1 MVTDIGK
8 IRPIKIEDEMRGSY
22 LDYAMSVIVSRA
34 LPDVRDGLKPVHR
47 RILYAMNDLH
57 LNPNSAYK
65 KSARIVGEVLGKYH
79 PHSDSPVYDAMVR
92 MAQEFSM
99 RYMLVDG
106 QGNFGSVDNDPPA
119 AMRYTEAR
127 LAQVAT
133 EMLADIDM
141 ETVDFTPNFDDSLSE
156 PTVLP
161 ARVPSLLMNGSS
173 GIAVGMATNI
183 PPHNLGEL
191 CDALVKLIDDPDT
204 SIDDLMDSVHG
215 PDFPTRAEIW
225 GREGIR
231 NAYTTGRGKII
242 VRAKADIVETKKGKR
257 SQIIV
262 TELPFQLNKASLVE
276 KIADLVRDRRIEGIT
291 EIRDESDREGIRVVI
306 ELRKDQYPDVV
317 RNNLYLNTPMQSSY
331 FINMLALVDGAPRVI
346 GLKSAL
352 ESFIEFRREVIVR
365 RSRFEL
371 RKARERAHI
380 LEGFKIALDSLDA
393 IIATIRQSPTVE
405 DARNNLI
412 QFFNLTQVQA
422 QAILDMQ
429 LRRIA
434 QLERQKID
442 EEYADTIMKINYLED
457 LLENPRKVMFLIRDD
472 VLEIKAKYADPRR
485 TVIIDEE
492 AGAFTNED
500 LIPHQEVAVTL
511 SHGGYVKRMSKETYR
526 VMKRG
531 GKGVAGMKTS
541 ADDVVQHMMLADTH
555 DILLFFTNKGQ
566 VKSIK
571 CHEIPSALTRTAKG
585 IHVNNLIS
593 NMAPGERIT
602 VPVQVKDFGSGGY
615 ILMASRRGE
624 VKKTPL
630 DAFSK
635 IRKSGIKAFDLE
647 PGDELVSATLAIDE
661 DNYIIITKQGQAL
674 IANVG
679 LLRSAS
685 RGSGGVRG
693 IKLLKGDK
701 ATAMD
706 IVVPKRH
713 LLVMSVHGMG
723 KLTPVDSHHPQK
735 RGGTGVLW
743 FKVTDKSG
751 PLVAA
756 KVVDRSHELMV
767 ISKQGTVFR
776 TMLSNITVRQGRIT
790 QGVHVM
796 KPGEGDSVA
805 AIATSDGEMEQSNGS
820 ASNGRT
826 PSK

>member
-8 IRPIKIEDEMRGSY
+8 IRPIKIEEEMRGSY

-79 PHSDSPVYDAMVR
+79 PHSDTPVYDAMVR

-141 ETVDFTPNFDDSLSE
+141 ETVDFTANFDDSLGE

-161 ARVPSLLMNGSS
+161 ARVPNLLMNGSS

-191 CDALVKLIDDPDT
+191 CDGLVKLIDDPDT
-204 SIDDLMDSVHG
+204 SIDDLLDSVHG

-231 NAYTTGRGKII
+231 NAYTTGHGKIV
-242 VRAKADIVETKKGKR
+242 VRAKADIVQTKKGKR
-257 SQIIV
+257 SQIVV
-262 TELPFQLNKASLVE
+262 TELPYQLNKASLVE
-276 KIADLVRDRRIEGIT
+276 KIADLVRERRIDGIT

-317 RNNLYLNTPMQSSY
+317 LNNLYQNTPMQSSY

-352 ESFIEFRREVIVR
+352 ENFIEFRREVIVR

-380 LEGFKIALDSLDA
+380 LEGFKVALDNLDA

-412 QFFNLTQVQA
+412 QLFNLTQVQA

-442 EEYADTIMKINYLED
+442 DEYAETIMKINYLED
-457 LLENPRKVMFLIRDD
+457 LLENPRKVMFLIRDE

-485 TVIIDEE
+485 TRIIDEE
-492 AGAFTNED
+492 AGSFSHED
-500 LIPHQEVAVTL
+500 LIPHQEVVVTL
-511 SHGGYVKRMSKETYR
+511 SHGGYVKRMPKDTYR
-526 VMKRG
+526 VQRRG
-531 GKGVAGMKTS
+531 GRGVAGMETR
-541 ADDVVQHMMLADTH
+541 ADDVLQHMMLVDTH
-555 DILLFFTNKGQ
+555 DILLFFTNKGR
-566 VKSIK
+566 VISIK
-571 CHEIPSALTRTAKG
+571 CHKIPSALSRTAKG
-585 IHVNNLIS
+585 IHINNLIK
-593 NMAPGERIT
+593 MDPGERTTAPI
-602 VPVQVKDFGSGGY
+602 QVKDFEAEGFV
-615 ILMASRRGE
+615 LMASRQG
-624 VKKTPL
+624 VIKKTPL
-630 DAFSK
+630 QAFAN
-635 IRKSGIKAFDLE
+635 IRSNGLIAFNLK
-647 PGDELVSATLAIDE
+647 PGDDLVSVALATNE
-661 DNYIIITKQGQAL
+661 DDYIIVTRQGQAL
-674 IANVG
+674 KANVG

-685 RGSGGVRG
+685 RVSGGVRG
-693 IKLLKGDK
+693 IKLQDK
-701 ATAMD
+701 DEAISMD

-713 LLVMSVHGMG
+713 LLVISVNGMG
-723 KLTPVDSHHPQK
+723 KLTPIDSHRSQI
-735 RGGTGVLW
+735 RGGLGVLW

-756 KVVDRSHELMV
+756 KVVDRAQELMV
-767 ISKQGTVFR
+767 ISKHGTVFR

-790 QGVHVM
+790 QGVHIM
-796 KPGEGDSVA
+796 KPDEGDSVA
-805 AIATSDGEMEQSNGS
+805 ALACSDGQTENVNGS
-820 ASNGRT
+820 GANSRTAS
-826 PSK
+826 K

>member
-1 MVTDIGK
+1 MVTDIGRV
-8 IRPIKIEDEMRGSY
+8 RPIKIEDEMRGSY

-161 ARVPSLLMNGSS
+161 ARVPNLLMNGSS

-191 CDALVKLIDDPDT
+191 SDALVKLIDDPDT

-242 VRAKADIVETKKGKR
+242 VRAKADIVETNKGKR
-257 SQIIV
+257 HQIIV

-291 EIRDESDREGIRVVI
+291 EIRDESDREGLRVVI

-317 RNNLYLNTPMQSSY
+317 LNNLYQNTPMQSSY

-352 ESFIEFRREVIVR
+352 QSFIEFRREVIVR

-380 LEGFKIALDSLDA
+380 LEGFKIALDNLDA
-393 IIATIRQSPTVE
+393 IITTIRQSPTVE

-442 EEYADTIMKINYLED
+442 EEYADTIKKINYLED
-457 LLENPRKVMFLIRDD
+457 LLDNPRKVMYLIRDD

-485 TVIIDEE
+485 TIIIDEE

-500 LIPHQEVAVTL
+500 LIPHQEVVVTL
-511 SHGGYVKRMSKETYR
+511 SHGGYVKRMPKDTYR
-526 VMKRG
+526 VQR
-531 GKGVAGMKTS
+531 
-541 ADDVVQHMMLADTH
+541 
-555 DILLFFTNKGQ
+555 
-566 VKSIK
+566 
-571 CHEIPSALTRTAKG
+571 
-585 IHVNNLIS
+585 
-593 NMAPGERIT
+593 
-602 VPVQVKDFGSGGY
+602 
-615 ILMASRRGE
+615 
-624 VKKTPL
+624 
-630 DAFSK
+630 
-635 IRKSGIKAFDLE
+635 
-647 PGDELVSATLAIDE
+647 
-661 DNYIIITKQGQAL
+661 
-674 IANVG
+674 
-679 LLRSAS
+679 
-685 RGSGGVRG
+685 
-693 IKLLKGDK
+693 
-701 ATAMD
+701 
-706 IVVPKRH
+706 
-713 LLVMSVHGMG
+713 
-723 KLTPVDSHHPQK
+723 
-735 RGGTGVLW
+735 RGGTGRSRHGDPRGRRGAEHDARRHPRYPSVLHQQ
-743 FKVTDKSG
+743 G
-751 PLVAA
+751 PGHIHQV
-756 KVVDRSHELMV
+756 
-767 ISKQGTVFR
+767 
-776 TMLSNITVRQGRIT
+776 
-790 QGVHVM
+790 
-796 KPGEGDSVA
+796 P
-805 AIATSDGEMEQSNGS
+805 
-820 ASNGRT
+820 
-826 PSK
+826 

>member
-1 MVTDIGK
+1 MVTDIGRV
-8 IRPIKIEDEMRGSY
+8 RPIKIEDEMRGSY

-161 ARVPSLLMNGSS
+161 ARVPNLLMNGSS

-191 CDALVKLIDDPDT
+191 SDALVKLIDDPDT

-242 VRAKADIVETKKGKR
+242 VRAKADIVETNKGKR
-257 SQIIV
+257 SQIII

-291 EIRDESDREGIRVVI
+291 EIRDESDREGLRVVI

-317 RNNLYLNTPMQSSY
+317 LNNLYQNTPMQSSY

-352 ESFIEFRREVIVR
+352 QSFIEFRREVIVR

-380 LEGFKIALDSLDA
+380 LEGFKIALDNLDA
-393 IIATIRQSPTVE
+393 YNRHNPPVP
-405 DARNNLI
+405 D
-412 QFFNLTQVQA
+412 
-422 QAILDMQ
+422 
-429 LRRIA
+429 RRGRP
-434 QLERQKID
+434 QQPDPVLQPD
-442 EEYADTIMKINYLED
+442 PGPGPGH
-457 LLENPRKVMFLIRDD
+457 PRHAAAPHR
-472 VLEIKAKYADPRR
+472 P
-485 TVIIDEE
+485 
-492 AGAFTNED
+492 AGAPED
-500 LIPHQEVAVTL
+500 RRGIRRH
-511 SHGGYVKRMSKETYR
+511 HKE
-526 VMKRG
+526 
-531 GKGVAGMKTS
+531 
-541 ADDVVQHMMLADTH
+541 DQL
-555 DILLFFTNKGQ
+555 
-566 VKSIK
+566 
-571 CHEIPSALTRTAKG
+571 
-585 IHVNNLIS
+585 
-593 NMAPGERIT
+593 
-602 VPVQVKDFGSGGY
+602 
-615 ILMASRRGE
+615 SRRPAG
-624 VKKTPL
+624 
-630 DAFSK
+630 
-635 IRKSGIKAFDLE
+635 
-647 PGDELVSATLAIDE
+647 
-661 DNYIIITKQGQAL
+661 
-674 IANVG
+674 
-679 LLRSAS
+679 
-685 RGSGGVRG
+685 
-693 IKLLKGDK
+693 
-701 ATAMD
+701 
-706 IVVPKRH
+706 
-713 LLVMSVHGMG
+713 
-723 KLTPVDSHHPQK
+723 
-735 RGGTGVLW
+735 
-743 FKVTDKSG
+743 
-751 PLVAA
+751 
-756 KVVDRSHELMV
+756 
-767 ISKQGTVFR
+767 
-776 TMLSNITVRQGRIT
+776 
-790 QGVHVM
+790 
-796 KPGEGDSVA
+796 
-805 AIATSDGEMEQSNGS
+805 
-820 ASNGRT
+820 
-826 PSK
+826 

>member
-161 ARVPSLLMNGSS
+161 ARIPSLLMNGSS

-242 VRAKADIVETKKGKR
+242 VRAKADIVETNKGKR

-291 EIRDESDREGIRVVI
+291 EIRDESDREGLRVVI

-317 RNNLYLNTPMQSSY
+317 LNNLYQNTPMQSSY

-352 ESFIEFRREVIVR
+352 EGFIDFRREVIVR

-380 LEGFKIALDSLDA
+380 LEGFKIALDNLDA

-405 DARNNLI
+405 DARTNLI

-442 EEYADTIMKINYLED
+442 EEYADTIKKINYLED
-457 LLENPRKVMFLIRDD
+457 LLDNPRKVMFLIRDD

-500 LIPHQEVAVTL
+500 LIPHQEVVVTL
-511 SHGGYVKRMSKETYR
+511 SHGGYVKRMPKETYR
-526 VMKRG
+526 VQRRG
-531 GKGVAGMKTS
+531 GRGVAGMETRG
-541 ADDVVQHMMLADTH
+541 DDVVQNMMLVDTH
-555 DILLFFTNKGQ
+555 DILLFFTNKGR
-566 VKSIK
+566 VTSLK
-571 CHEIPSALTRTAKG
+571 CYKVPPAPSRTAKG
-585 IHVNNLIS
+585 VHINNLV
-593 NMAPGERIT
+593 NMEPGEQIAE
-602 VPVQVKDFGSGGY
+602 PIQVKDFDTGDF
-615 ILMASRRGE
+615 ILMASKRGLIKRTALDKFANIRSNGLIAFKLKGDDE
-624 VKKTPL
+624 V
-630 DAFSK
+630 
-635 IRKSGIKAFDLE
+635 
-647 PGDELVSATLAIDE
+647 VSVAKVTEHD
-661 DNYIIITKQGQAL
+661 DYIIVTRNGQAL
-674 IANVG
+674 RTNVNKVP
-679 LLRSAS
+679 AWS
-685 RGSGGVRG
+685 RTSGGVKG
-693 IKLLKGDK
+693 IKFIGQDQIIS
-701 ATAMD
+701 MD
-706 IVVPKRH
+706 LVLPNHHLIVVSEK
-713 LLVMSVHGMG
+713 GFG
-723 KLTPVDSHHPQK
+723 KLTQLRYYNPKGRD
-735 RGGTGVLW
+735 GFGVKT
-743 FKVTDKSG
+743 FKVNDKTG
-751 PLVAA
+751 HLIAA
-756 KVVDRSHELMV
+756 KVVNQSHELML
-767 ISKQGTVFR
+767 ISKQGTVIR
-776 TMLSNITVRQGRIT
+776 TTLAEISEQGRST
-790 QGVHVM
+790 QGVHIM
-796 KPGEGDSVA
+796 KPDTGDSVA
-805 AIATSDGEMEQSNGS
+805 ALACSEGQIEQVNGSGSNGHI
-820 ASNGRT
+820 

>member
-1 MVTDIGK
+1 MVTDIGRV
-8 IRPIKIEDEMRGSY
+8 RPIKIEDEMRGSY

-161 ARVPSLLMNGSS
+161 ARVPNLLMNGSS

-191 CDALVKLIDDPDT
+191 SDALVKLIDDPDT

-242 VRAKADIVETKKGKR
+242 VRAKADIVETNKGKR

-291 EIRDESDREGIRVVI
+291 EIRDESDREGLRVVI

-317 RNNLYLNTPMQSSY
+317 LNNLYQNTPMQSSY

-352 ESFIEFRREVIVR
+352 QSFIEFRREVIVR

-380 LEGFKIALDSLDA
+380 LEGFKIALDNLDA

-442 EEYADTIMKINYLED
+442 EEYADTIKKINYLED
-457 LLENPRKVMFLIRDD
+457 LLDNPRKVMFLIRDD

-492 AGAFTNED
+492 AGAFSNED
-500 LIPHQEVAVTL
+500 LIPHQEVVVTL
-511 SHGGYVKRMSKETYR
+511 SHGGYVKRMPKETYR
-526 VMKRG
+526 VQRRG
-531 GKGVAGMKTS
+531 GRGVAGMETR

-555 DILLFFTNKGQ
+555 DILLFFTNKGR
-566 VKSIK
+566 VTSIK
-571 CHEIPSALTRTAKG
+571 CHRVPPAQSRTAKG
-585 IHVNNLIS
+585 LHVNNLI
-593 NMAPGERIT
+593 NMEQGEMITAPI
-602 VPVQVKDFGSGGY
+602 QVKDFEADRFV
-615 ILMASRRGE
+615 LMASKHGAI
-624 VKKTPL
+624 KKTPL
-630 DAFSK
+630 QAFAN
-635 IRKSGIKAFDLE
+635 IRSNGLNALKLRQ
-647 PGDELVSATLAIDE
+647 GDELVSVALAKDE
-661 DNYIIITKQGQAL
+661 DDYVIVTQQGQA
-674 IANVG
+674 IRAKAS

-685 RGSGGVRG
+685 RYSGGVKG
-693 IKLLKGDK
+693 ITLLGSDK
-701 ATAMD
+701 AIAMD
-706 IVVPKRH
+706 IVLRDHH
-713 LLVMSVHGMG
+713 LIVVSKNGFG
-723 KLTPVDSHHPQK
+723 KLTLLSSYRTK
-735 RGGTGVLW
+735 GRGAQGVRT
-743 FKVTDKSG
+743 FKVNEKTG

-756 KVVDRSHELMV
+756 RVVNRAHELMV

-776 TMLSNITVRQGRIT
+776 TTLEEISEQGRDT
-790 QGVHVM
+790 QGVHIM
-796 KPGEGDSVA
+796 RPDTGDSVA
-805 AIATSDGEMEQSNGS
+805 SLACSEGQTELVNGAGSNGHI
-820 ASNGRT
+820 

>member
-8 IRPIKIEDEMRGSY
+8 IRPIKIEEEMRGSY
-22 LDYAMSVIVSRA
+22 LDYAMSVIVARA

-141 ETVDFTPNFDDSLSE
+141 ETVDFTANFDDSLSE

-161 ARVPSLLMNGSS
+161 ARVPNLLMNGSS

-191 CDALVKLIDDPDT
+191 CDGLVKLIDNPDT
-204 SIDDLMDSVHG
+204 SIEDLLESVQG

-231 NAYTTGRGKII
+231 NAYTTGHGKIVI
-242 VRAKADIVETKKGKR
+242 RAKADIVESKKGKR
-257 SQIIV
+257 TSIIV
-262 TELPFQLNKASLVE
+262 TELPYQLNKASLVE
-276 KIADLVRDRRIEGIT
+276 KIADLVKERRLDGIT

-306 ELRKDQYPDVV
+306 ELRKDHYPDVV
-317 RNNLYLNTPMQSSY
+317 LNNLYQLTPMQSSY

-352 ESFIEFRREVIVR
+352 ENFIEFRREVIVR

-380 LEGFKIALDSLDA
+380 LEGFKIALDNLDA

-412 QFFNLTQVQA
+412 QLFNLTQVQA

-457 LLENPRKVMFLIRDD
+457 LLENPRKVLFLIRDE

-485 TVIIDEE
+485 TVIVEEE
-492 AGAFTNED
+492 AGSFSNED
-500 LIPHQEVAVTL
+500 LIPHQEVVVTV
-511 SHGGYVKRMSKETYR
+511 SHGGYIKRILKDTYR
-526 VMKRG
+526 VQRRG
-531 GKGVAGMKTS
+531 GRGVAGMETRG
-541 ADDVVQHMMLADTH
+541 DDVVQHMMLVDTH
-555 DILLFFTNKGQ
+555 DILLFFTNKGR
-566 VKSIK
+566 VTSLK
-571 CHEIPSALTRTAKG
+571 CHKVPQALSRTAKG
-585 IHVNNLIS
+585 LHINNLI
-593 NMAPGERIT
+593 NMEAGERIT
-602 VPVQVKDFGSGGY
+602 APIQVQDFQAGGY
-615 ILMASRRGE
+615 ILMASRGGE
-624 VKKTPL
+624 IKKTPL
-630 DAFSK
+630 EAFANIRSNGLKAFS
-635 IRKSGIKAFDLE
+635 LE
-647 PGDELVSATLAIDE
+647 PGDELVSATLANDE
-661 DNYIIITKQGQAL
+661 DDYIMVTKQGQAL
-674 IANVG
+674 MANVG
-679 LLRSAS
+679 QLRSAS
-685 RGSGGVRG
+685 RNSGGVRG
-693 IKLLKGDK
+693 IKLLSGDN
-701 ATAMD
+701 TISMD
-706 IVVPKRH
+706 IVAPDHH
-713 LLVMSVHGMG
+713 LIVMSIHGVG
-723 KLTPVDSHHPQK
+723 KLTRLDAHHVQK
-735 RGGTGVLW
+735 RGGLGVLW

-756 KVVDRSHELMV
+756 KVVNRAHELMV
-767 ISKQGTVFR
+767 ISEQGTVFR
-776 TMLSNITVRQGRIT
+776 TMLKEIRVLSRIT
-790 QGVHVM
+790 QGVQIM
-796 KPGEGDSVA
+796 KPDSGDSVA
-805 AIATSDGEMEQSNGS
+805 ALACSEGQTDEPS
-820 ASNGRT
+820 SNGRVT
-826 PSK
+826 SK

>member
-8 IRPIKIEDEMRGSY
+8 IRPIKIEEEMRGSY
-22 LDYAMSVIVSRA
+22 LDYAMSVIVARA

-141 ETVDFTPNFDDSLSE
+141 ETVDFTANFDDSLSE

-161 ARVPSLLMNGSS
+161 ARAPNLLMNGSS

-191 CDALVKLIDDPDT
+191 CDGLVKLIDNPDT
-204 SIDDLMDSVHG
+204 TIDDLLESVHG
-215 PDFPTRAEIW
+215 PGLPDE
-225 GREGIR
+225 GRDMGSGGDPERVYHGSR
-231 NAYTTGRGKII
+231 EDSDPGQGGNQWSPRRGS
-242 VRAKADIVETKKGKR
+242 APR
-257 SQIIV
+257 SSLRS
-262 TELPFQLNKASLVE
+262 LPYQLNKASLVE
-276 KIADLVRDRRIEGIT
+276 KIADLVKERRIDGIS

-306 ELRKDQYPDVV
+306 ELRKDHYPDVV
-317 RNNLYLNTPMQSSY
+317 LNNLYQLTPMQSSY

-352 ESFIEFRREVIVR
+352 ENFIEFRREVIVR

-380 LEGFKIALDSLDA
+380 LEGFKIALDNLDA

-412 QFFNLTQVQA
+412 QLFNLTQVQA

-457 LLENPRKVMFLIRDD
+457 LLENPRKVH
-472 VLEIKAKYADPRR
+472 V
-485 TVIIDEE
+485 
-492 AGAFTNED
+492 
-500 LIPHQEVAVTL
+500 PHQ
-511 SHGGYVKRMSKETYR
+511 G
-526 VMKRG
+526 RG
-531 GKGVAGMKTS
+531 AG
-541 ADDVVQHMMLADTH
+541 D
-555 DILLFFTNKGQ
+555 
-566 VKSIK
+566 
-571 CHEIPSALTRTAKG
+571 
-585 IHVNNLIS
+585 
-593 NMAPGERIT
+593 
-602 VPVQVKDFGSGGY
+602 
-615 ILMASRRGE
+615 
-624 VKKTPL
+624 
-630 DAFSK
+630 
-635 IRKSGIKAFDLE
+635 
-647 PGDELVSATLAIDE
+647 
-661 DNYIIITKQGQAL
+661 
-674 IANVG
+674 
-679 LLRSAS
+679 
-685 RGSGGVRG
+685 
-693 IKLLKGDK
+693 
-701 ATAMD
+701 
-706 IVVPKRH
+706 
-713 LLVMSVHGMG
+713 
-723 KLTPVDSHHPQK
+723 
-735 RGGTGVLW
+735 
-743 FKVTDKSG
+743 
-751 PLVAA
+751 
-756 KVVDRSHELMV
+756 
-767 ISKQGTVFR
+767 
-776 TMLSNITVRQGRIT
+776 
-790 QGVHVM
+790 
-796 KPGEGDSVA
+796 
-805 AIATSDGEMEQSNGS
+805 
-820 ASNGRT
+820 
-826 PSK
+826 

>member
-161 ARVPSLLMNGSS
+161 ARIPSLLMNGSS

-242 VRAKADIVETKKGKR
+242 VRAKADIVETNKGKR

-291 EIRDESDREGIRVVI
+291 EIRDESDREGLRVVI

-317 RNNLYLNTPMQSSY
+317 LNNLYQNTPMQSSY

-352 ESFIEFRREVIVR
+352 ESFIDFRREDHSQALPLRAAQGSGAGSHPGGLQDRPRQPGCHNRHNPPVPDR
-365 RSRFEL
+365 RGRPYQL
-371 RKARERAHI
+371 DPVLQLDPGPGTGHPRHAAAPHRPARTPEDRR
-380 LEGFKIALDSLDA
+380 G
-393 IIATIRQSPTVE
+393 IRRHHKE
-405 DARNNLI
+405 D
-412 QFFNLTQVQA
+412 
-422 QAILDMQ
+422 Q
-429 LRRIA
+429 L
-434 QLERQKID
+434 
-442 EEYADTIMKINYLED
+442 
-457 LLENPRKVMFLIRDD
+457 
-472 VLEIKAKYADPRR
+472 PRR
-485 TVIIDEE
+485 P
-492 AGAFTNED
+492 AG
-500 LIPHQEVAVTL
+500 
-511 SHGGYVKRMSKETYR
+511 
-526 VMKRG
+526 
-531 GKGVAGMKTS
+531 
-541 ADDVVQHMMLADTH
+541 
-555 DILLFFTNKGQ
+555 
-566 VKSIK
+566 
-571 CHEIPSALTRTAKG
+571 
-585 IHVNNLIS
+585 
-593 NMAPGERIT
+593 
-602 VPVQVKDFGSGGY
+602 
-615 ILMASRRGE
+615 
-624 VKKTPL
+624 
-630 DAFSK
+630 
-635 IRKSGIKAFDLE
+635 
-647 PGDELVSATLAIDE
+647 
-661 DNYIIITKQGQAL
+661 
-674 IANVG
+674 
-679 LLRSAS
+679 
-685 RGSGGVRG
+685 
-693 IKLLKGDK
+693 
-701 ATAMD
+701 
-706 IVVPKRH
+706 
-713 LLVMSVHGMG
+713 
-723 KLTPVDSHHPQK
+723 
-735 RGGTGVLW
+735 
-743 FKVTDKSG
+743 
-751 PLVAA
+751 
-756 KVVDRSHELMV
+756 
-767 ISKQGTVFR
+767 
-776 TMLSNITVRQGRIT
+776 
-790 QGVHVM
+790 
-796 KPGEGDSVA
+796 
-805 AIATSDGEMEQSNGS
+805 
-820 ASNGRT
+820 
-826 PSK
+826 

>member
-161 ARVPSLLMNGSS
+161 ARIPSLLMNGSS

-242 VRAKADIVETKKGKR
+242 VRAKADIVETNKGKR

-291 EIRDESDREGIRVVI
+291 EIRDESDREGLRVVI

-317 RNNLYLNTPMQSSY
+317 LNNLYQNTPMQSSY

-352 ESFIEFRREVIVR
+352 ESFIDFRREVIVR

-380 LEGFKIALDSLDA
+380 LEGFKIALDNLDA

-405 DARNNLI
+405 DARTNLI

-442 EEYADTIMKINYLED
+442 EEYADTIKKINYLED
-457 LLENPRKVMFLIRDD
+457 LLDNPRKVMFLIRDD

-500 LIPHQEVAVTL
+500 LIPHQEVVVTL
-511 SHGGYVKRMSKETYR
+511 SHGGYVKRMPKDTYR
-526 VMKRG
+526 VQRRG
-531 GKGVAGMKTS
+531 GRGVAGMETR
-541 ADDVVQHMMLADTH
+541 ADDIVQHLMLADTH
-555 DILLFFTNKGQ
+555 DILLFFTSKGR
-566 VKSIK
+566 VISIK
-571 CHEIPSALTRTAKG
+571 CHKVPSALSRTAKG
-585 IHVNNLIS
+585 VHINNLT
-593 NMAPGERIT
+593 NPEPGERIT
-602 VPVQVKDFGSGGY
+602 TPVRVKDFDSGGY
-615 ILMASRRGE
+615 ILMASRKGE

-630 DAFSK
+630 NAFSN

-647 PGDELVSATLAIDE
+647 PGDELVSATLATDE
-661 DNYIIITKQGQAL
+661 DNYIIVTRQGQAL
-674 IANVG
+674 RSKVES
-679 LLRSAS
+679 LRSAS
-685 RGSGGVRG
+685 RGSGGVIG
-693 IKLLKGDK
+693 IRLEDRDE
-701 ATAMD
+701 AIVMD
-706 IVVPKRH
+706 IVAPDQH
-713 LLVMSVHGMG
+713 LIVVSVKGAG
-723 KLTPVDSHHPQK
+723 KLTPLRSYPTHK
-735 RGGTGVLW
+735 RGGKGVLT
-743 FKVTDKSG
+743 FKVKKETG
-751 PLVAA
+751 PLVGA
-756 KVVDRSHELMV
+756 KAVDRDRELMV

-776 TMLSNITVRQGRIT
+776 TILKEISVQSRIT
-790 QGVHVM
+790 QGVHIM
-796 KPGEGDSVA
+796 KPDPGDSVA
-805 AIATSDGEMEQSNGS
+805 ALACSD
-820 ASNGRT
+820 
-826 PSK
+826 SKQDQGNELEHSDSK

>member
-8 IRPIKIEDEMRGSY
+8 IRPIKIEEEMRGSY
-22 LDYAMSVIVSRA
+22 LDYAMSVIVARA

-141 ETVDFTPNFDDSLSE
+141 ETVDFTTNFDDSLQE
-156 PTVLP
+156 PVVLP
-161 ARVPSLLMNGSS
+161 ARVPNLLMNGSS

-191 CDALVKLIDDPDT
+191 CDGLVKLIDDPDT
-204 SIDDLMDSVHG
+204 SIDDLMDSVQG

-231 NAYTTGRGKII
+231 NAYTTGHGKIV
-242 VRAKADIVETKKGKR
+242 VRAKAEIVETKKTKR

-262 TELPFQLNKASLVE
+262 TELPYQLNKASLVE
-276 KIADLVRDRRIEGIT
+276 KIADLVRERRIEGIT

-306 ELRKDQYPDVV
+306 ELRKDQFPDVV
-317 RNNLYLNTPMQSSY
+317 LNNLYQNTPMQSSY

-352 ESFIEFRREVIVR
+352 ESFIEFRRKVIVR

-380 LEGFKIALDSLDA
+380 LEGFKIALDNLDA

-412 QFFNLTQVQA
+412 TLFNLTQVQA

-472 VLEIKAKYADPRR
+472 VLEIKAKYSDVRR
-485 TVIIDEE
+485 TKLIDDE
-492 AGAFTNED
+492 APSFTNED
-500 LIPHQEVAVTL
+500 LIPHQEVVVTL
-511 SHGGYVKRMSKETYR
+511 SHGGYVKRMPKETYR
-526 VMKRG
+526 VQRRG
-531 GKGVAGMKTS
+531 GRGVAGMETR
-541 ADDVVQHMMLADTH
+541 ADDVVQHLMLADTH
-555 DILLFFTNKGQ
+555 DILLFFTNKGR
-566 VKSIK
+566 VIKLK
-571 CHEIPSALTRTAKG
+571 CHQVPPATSRTAKG
-585 IHVNNLIS
+585 THINNLT
-593 NMAPGERIT
+593 NPEPGERIT
-602 VPVQVKDFGSGGY
+602 TPVRVKDFDSDGY
-615 ILMASRRGE
+615 ILMASRKGE
-624 VKKTPL
+624 VKKTAL
-630 DAFSK
+630 NAFSN

-647 PGDELVSATLAIDE
+647 PGDELVSATLAADE
-661 DNYIIITKQGQAL
+661 DNYIIITKLGQAL

-679 LLRSAS
+679 QLRSAS

-693 IKLLKGDK
+693 IKLLNKDE
-701 ATAMD
+701 AIAMD
-706 IVVPKRH
+706 IAVPKRH
-713 LLVMSVHGMG
+713 LLVISINGMG
-723 KLTPVDSHHPQK
+723 KLTPVDSYHSQK
-735 RGGTGVLW
+735 RGGVGVLW

-767 ISKQGTVFR
+767 ISKNGTVFR

-790 QGVHVM
+790 QGVHIM
-796 KPGEGDSVA
+796 KPDSGDSVA
-805 AIATSDGEMEQSNGS
+805 ALACSEGQSDQPSGAG
-820 ASNGRT
+820 SNGRV
-826 PSK
+826 SGK

>member
-161 ARVPSLLMNGSS
+161 ARIPSLLMNGSS

-191 CDALVKLIDDPDT
+191 SDALVKLIDDPDT

-242 VRAKADIVETKKGKR
+242 VRAKADIVETNKGKR

-291 EIRDESDREGIRVVI
+291 EIRDESDREGLRVVI

-317 RNNLYLNTPMQSSY
+317 LNNLYQNTPMQSSY

-352 ESFIEFRREVIVR
+352 ESFIDFRREVIVR

-380 LEGFKIALDSLDA
+380 LEGFKIALDNLDA

-405 DARNNLI
+405 DARTNLI

-442 EEYADTIMKINYLED
+442 EEYADTIKKINYLED
-457 LLENPRKVMFLIRDD
+457 LLDNPRKVMFLIRDD

-500 LIPHQEVAVTL
+500 LIPHQEVVVTL
-511 SHGGYVKRMSKETYR
+511 SHGGYVKRMPKETYR
-526 VMKRG
+526 VQRRG
-531 GKGVAGMKTS
+531 GRGVAGMETRG
-541 ADDVVQHMMLADTH
+541 DDVVQNMMLADTH
-555 DILLFFTNKGQ
+555 DILLFFTNKGR
-566 VKSIK
+566 VTSIK
-571 CHEIPSALTRTAKG
+571 CHRVPPAQSRTAKG
-585 IHVNNLIS
+585 LHVNNLI
-593 NMAPGERIT
+593 NMEPGEMIT
-602 VPVQVKDFGSGGY
+602 APIQVKDFEAGGY
-615 ILMASRRGE
+615 ILMASRGGE
-624 VKKTPL
+624 IKKTPL
-630 DAFSK
+630 EAFANIRSNGLKAFS
-635 IRKSGIKAFDLE
+635 LE
-647 PGDELVSATLAIDE
+647 PGDELVSATLATDE
-661 DNYIIITKQGQAL
+661 DDYIIITKLGQAL
-674 IANVG
+674 MANVG

-693 IKLLKGDK
+693 IKLQGRDE
-701 ATAMD
+701 AIAMD
-706 IVVPKRH
+706 LVLADHH
-713 LLVMSVHGMG
+713 LIVMSINGVG
-723 KLTPVDSHHPQK
+723 KLTRLDSHHAQK

-743 FKVTDKSG
+743 FKVTEKSG

-756 KVVDRSHELMV
+756 MVVNRAHELMV
-767 ISKQGTVFR
+767 ISAQGTVFR
-776 TMLSNITVRQGRIT
+776 TMLKEIRVLSRIT
-790 QGVHVM
+790 QGVNIM
-796 KPGEGDSVA
+796 KPDTGDSVA
-805 AIATSDGEMEQSNGS
+805 SLACSEGQTEQVNGAGSNGHI
-820 ASNGRT
+820 